1 MVRHAGAQVSH
12 EPPAAPLPGGY
23 AVGDKVYYT
32 GTGKFFENGDRLK
45 YGKQGEV
52 EGPVTSEELEGEG
65 VAVLF

>member
-1 MVRHAGAQVSH
+1 M
-12 EPPAAPLPGGY
+12 
-23 AVGDKVYYT
+23 GDKVYYT